1 MSEERDPL
9 TGLTDDEY
17 SALAD
22 EIYEQRE
29 SVEGDEVDAEVDPN
43 IRSVVS
49 VRFNRGELAVI
60 EAAAQSAGLAL
71 STYIRN
77 AALSTAGAIDLDAA
91 RRDLASLAKR
101 LEQLRRHLGDAA

>member
-1 MSEERDPL
+1 MSDTRDSF
-9 TGLTDDEY
+9 TGMTEGEY
-17 SALAD
+17 AALAKELYD
-22 EIYEQRE
+22 QRDALDGEEVEAEI
-29 SVEGDEVDAEVDPN
+29 DPA

-49 VRFNRGELAVI
+49 VRFNRGELGVI
-60 EAAAQSAGLAL
+60 EAAAEKAGLAL

-77 AALSTAGAIDLDAA
+77 AALSAAGAIDLDAA